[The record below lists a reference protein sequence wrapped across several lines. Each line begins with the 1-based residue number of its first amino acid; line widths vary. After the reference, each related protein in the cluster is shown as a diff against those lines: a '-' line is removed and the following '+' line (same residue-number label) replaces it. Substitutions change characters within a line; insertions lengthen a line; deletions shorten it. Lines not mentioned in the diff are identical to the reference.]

1 MSDALDD
8 AVGSI
13 DDLVAE
19 GRRLL
24 ATERDACRRGAFE
37 ELAPLAEAKEAFV
50 ARFASAAHDGA
61 GRPPDPAALET
72 LLEEARRNEKLI
84 EAARAGVEAARRRI
98 VSLADLRAG
107 AVAYWHDGSRVV
119 SREDA
124 AGKISRA

>member
-1 MSDALDD
+1 MSEAGGDP
-8 AVGSI
+8 VGSI

-24 ATERDACRRGAFE
+24 AAEREACRRGAFE
-37 ELAPLAEAKEAFV
+37 ELATLAEAKEAFV

-61 GRPPDPAALET
+61 GPAPDRGAVEAL
-72 LLEEARRNEKLI
+72 LAEARRNETLI
-84 EAARAGVEAARRRI
+84 GAARAGVEAARRRI
-98 VSLADLRAG
+98 ASLADLRAG
-107 AVAYWHDGSRVV
+107 AVAYWRDGSRVV